1 MRVPEALTIGASY
14 LVASTVP
21 LIPYFFLSI
30 GNAFA
35 ASLVLTLAA
44 PILAA
49 QLKSP
54 GTVKTALR
62 LLVQVSNDFKRQI
75 ANKNF
80 ARVPHEY
87 MEYTEAADALRSA
100 IKDEPA
106 DFKAKVET
114 RLKAAVA
121 AAKTVSDMSGNTTDA
136 DKLAAEHAK
145 AVTAMNSVFDL
156 FPADLRP
163 DPNAPPPGRGAKK
176 N

>member
-1 MRVPEALTIGASY
+1 MKPTRIAAVLTTIGFAL
-14 LVASTVP
+14 LVASTV
-21 LIPYFFLSI
+21 
-30 GNAFA
+30 
-35 ASLVLTLAA
+35 
-44 PILAA
+44 AA

-54 GTVKTALR
+54 DDVKTGLR

-75 ANKNF
+75 TAKAF
-80 ARVPHEY
+80 ARIPHEY

-114 RLKAAVA
+114 RLNAAVTA
-121 AAKTVSDMSGNTTDA
+121 YQKVSDMSAKTPDA
-136 DKLAAEHAK
+136 DKLMAEQGK
-145 AVTAMNSVFDL
+145 AVTAMNALFDL

-163 DPNAPPPGRGAKK
+163 DPNAAPVRRGAPK

>member
-1 MRVPEALTIGASY
+1 MKLARITALLLALGFA
-14 LVASTVP
+14 
-21 LIPYFFLSI
+21 LSLPS
-30 GNAFA
+30 AR
-35 ASLVLTLAA
+35 
-44 PILAA
+44 AA

-54 GTVKTALR
+54 DDVKVALR

-75 ANKNF
+75 TAKNF

-100 IKDEPA
+100 TKDEPA

-114 RLKAAVA
+114 RLKTAVMA
-121 AAKTVSDMSGNTTDA
+121 YQKISDMSSKTPDA
-136 DKLAAEHAK
+136 DALMAEHAK
-145 AVTAMNSVFDL
+145 AVTAMNAVFNL

-163 DPNAPPPGRGAKK
+163 DPNAPPPGRGAPK

>member
-1 MRVPEALTIGASY
+1 MKPRRIPTVLAMIGIAL
-14 LVASTVP
+14 LVASPV
-21 LIPYFFLSI
+21 
-30 GNAFA
+30 
-35 ASLVLTLAA
+35 
-44 PILAA
+44 AA

-54 GTVKTALR
+54 DDVKTALR

-75 ANKNF
+75 TAKNF
-80 ARVPHEY
+80 ARIPHEY

-114 RLKAAVA
+114 RLKAAVE
-121 AAKTVSDMSGNTTDA
+121 AAKKVSDMSANTPDA
-136 DKLAAEHAK
+136 DKLMAEHDK
-145 AVTAMNSVFDL
+145 AVTAMNAVFEL

-163 DPNAPPPGRGAKK
+163 DPNAPPRRGAPK

>member
-1 MRVPEALTIGASY
+1 M
-14 LVASTVP
+14 
-21 LIPYFFLSI
+21 
-30 GNAFA
+30 
-35 ASLVLTLAA
+35 LTLAV
-44 PILAA
+44 PLLA

-54 GTVKTALR
+54 DNVKTALR

-75 ANKNF
+75 TNKNF

-114 RLKAAVA
+114 RLKAAVTA
-121 AAKTVSDMSGNTTDA
+121 AQKVSDMSGNTPDA
-136 DKLAAEHAK
+136 DKLMAEHSK
-145 AVTAMNSVFDL
+145 MVTAMNAVFDL

-163 DPNAPPPGRGAKK
+163 DPNTAPGRGRRG

>member
-1 MRVPEALTIGASY
+1 MKGIRT
-14 LVASTVP
+14 
-21 LIPYFFLSI
+21 
-30 GNAFA
+30 
-35 ASLVLTLAA
+35 TLAA
-44 PILAA
+44 LASVGLVA
-49 QLKSP
+49 TIAGSAFAQQLKS
-54 GTVKTALR
+54 TEDVRTALR

-75 ANKNF
+75 TNKNF

-121 AAKTVSDMSGNTTDA
+121 AYQKVSDMSANAKETDV
-136 DKLAAEHAK
+136 DKLMAEHAK
-145 AVTAMNSVFDL
+145 AVTAMNAVFDL
-156 FPADLRP
+156 FPAALRP
-163 DPNAPPPGRGAKK
+163 DPNLPPPGRGGRGRS